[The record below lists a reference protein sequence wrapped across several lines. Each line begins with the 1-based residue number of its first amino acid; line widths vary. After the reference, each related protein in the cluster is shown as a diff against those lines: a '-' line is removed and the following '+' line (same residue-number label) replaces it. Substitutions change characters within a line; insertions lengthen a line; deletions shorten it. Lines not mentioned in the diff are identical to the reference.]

1 MVTLSITKRDGTKEP
16 FNADRIN
23 RSIERAAAG
32 LSDPISM
39 VTQIATETRLTLYDG
54 ITTDEMDAATIN
66 AAVQNIKEDIEYDK
80 VAVRLLLKTVYRRV
94 IGEYHDDEV
103 ELERKQRERFPVHI
117 QANVIAGLLDKR
129 MQEKY
134 DLQKL
139 ANALVI
145 ERDELFT
152 YAGLSSLLDRYAM
165 RDEKQKRI
173 ETPQFFFMR
182 VAMGLSYNEADP
194 TEAAI
199 RFYEKMSRLLYIA
212 GGSTNLHAG
221 TVRPALSNCFLL
233 EVHDDMEHIAKSVA
247 DVLKISKASGGIGAS
262 LTKLRATGSPLK
274 SSNTV
279 SSGPTPFAKIMDTAI
294 RAVQRGGK
302 KLGALCFYMENWHYD
317 FPEFIDWKHNAGDDY
332 LRMRTAN
339 TAVWLSDEFMMRVER
354 GDDWYMFDP
363 HETPDLNEL
372 YGQEFS
378 RRYAEYVEMAK
389 AGKMR
394 MFKKVPATEQWSHI
408 LTSLMSTSHPW
419 LTWKDSVNLRALNNN
434 TGTIHMSNLCT
445 EICLP
450 QDRDNIAVC
459 NLASLNI
466 AAHIEGKQINW
477 TKLEDT
483 VRTAVRQL
491 DNLIDINTLPIEEA
505 RRSDTEN
512 RAIGLGVMGF
522 SDALEQLSMSYES
535 PHAWDFADRV
545 FEYIS
550 YMAIDES
557 ANLARERGAYKHFPG
572 SRWAQGMVP
581 LDTIEALEVERNMV
595 IDLPKI
601 TKQKRLDWDALR
613 AKVKGGM
620 RNATLMAVAP
630 NANIGLV
637 AGTTPGID
645 PRFAQ
650 VFSRNKISGKYLD
663 LNHNLVKDL
672 KNMGLW
678 DDLKETII
686 ELQGDISQ
694 VDGLPGYL
702 KEIYKTAF
710 TTNPYAYIE
719 VAARA
724 QKWVDQALSRNMYL
738 ESRDMED
745 MKRVYMTAWRKGL
758 KTTYYLHMKP
768 RHTAE
773 QSTTNVNKAE
783 MTGKRGFGTVKAT
796 PTAAEPTPS
805 PVQVAHPS
813 PITVQEP
820 VPVRAASQIE
830 TPHTSTPAHA
840 GGFASVR
847 SAAAAPQQPTAAT
860 TQPPATAAATTH
872 TPARM
877 TEAIQSAPVS
887 HSDGLSRQ
895 PMMQAPSPTTAIPM
909 PASSTPVQ
917 PSGIMGA
924 TRAVSHIQP
933 VMGFATVSAT
943 PPNSIQKNDFPGNIT
958 PVSNVVSGVVR
969 PKKVYDAP
977 EDPGDSPNVCVAC
990 Q

>member
-16 FNADRIN
+16 FNADKIN

-80 VAVRLLLKTVYRRV
+80 IAVRLLLKTVYRRV
-94 IGEYHDDEV
+94 IGEYHDDPA
-103 ELERKQRERFPVHI
+103 ELARMQEERFPVHI
-117 QANVIAGLLDKR
+117 QANVIAGLLDPR
-129 MQEKY
+129 MVEKF
-134 DLQKL
+134 DLKKL
-139 ANALVI
+139 AAALKI

-152 YAGLSSLLDRYAM
+152 YAGLSSLLDRYSM
-165 RDEKQKRI
+165 RDEKQKRT

-199 RFYEKMSRLLYIA
+199 NFYDKMSRLLYIA
-212 GGSTNLHAG
+212 GGSTNLGSG

-233 EVHDDMEHIAKSVA
+233 EVHDDMDHIAKSVA
-247 DVLKISKASGGIGAS
+247 DVLKISKASGGIGVS

-339 TAVWLSDEFMMRVER
+339 TAVWISDEFMMRVER

-363 HETPDLNEL
+363 KETPDLNEL
-372 YGQEFS
+372 YGQAFS
-378 RRYAEYVEMAK
+378 ERYAHYVEMAK

-394 MFKKVPATEQWSHI
+394 MHKKVPATEQWHAI

-450 QDRDNIAVC
+450 QDRNNIAVC

-466 AAHIEGKQINW
+466 AGHIEGKQINW
-477 TKLEDT
+477 RKLEET
-483 VRTAVRQL
+483 VRTAVRHL
-491 DNLIDINTLPIEEA
+491 DNLIDINVLPIEEA
-505 RRSDTEN
+505 ARSDQEN

-535 PHAWDFADRV
+535 PHAWDFADRL
-545 FEYIS
+545 FEFVS

-557 ANLARERGAYKHFPG
+557 ANLARERGSYAHFEG
-572 SRWAQGMVP
+572 SRWSEGFVP
-581 LDTIEALEVERNMV
+581 LDTIESVERERNMT

-613 AKVKGGM
+613 SKVKGGM

-678 DDLKETII
+678 DDVKEKII
-686 ELQGDISQ
+686 EAQGDISQ
-694 VDGLPGYL
+694 IEELPAYFR
-702 KEIYKTAF
+702 EIYKSAF

-738 ESRDMED
+738 ESRDMDD
-745 MKRVYMTAWRKGL
+745 MKQVYMTAWRKGL

-783 MTGKRGFGTVKAT
+783 MTGKRGFGSMKM
-796 PTAAEPTPS
+796 PLPSTPS
-805 PVQVAHPS
+805 PVEVAQPS
-813 PITVQEP
+813 PVTVQEP
-820 VPVRAASQIE
+820 VRVA
-830 TPHTSTPAHA
+830 PATEA
-840 GGFASVR
+840 PRVGGFAGVR
-847 SAAAAPQQPTAAT
+847 ASANT
-860 TQPPATAAATTH
+860 
-872 TPARM
+872 
-877 TEAIQSAPVS
+877 
-887 HSDGLSRQ
+887 
-895 PMMQAPSPTTAIPM
+895 APSVTSQTPQIHAVAQSPSASSAIPM
-909 PASSTPVQ
+909 PAARPIGFATPAASAQ
-917 PSGIMGA
+917 PSGHI
-924 TRAVSHIQP
+924 AVTAEQ
-933 VMGFATVSAT
+933 T
-943 PPNSIQKNDFPGNIT
+943 PTAPTMK
-958 PVSNVVSGVVR
+958 
-969 PKKVYDAP
+969 PKRIIDGP
-977 EDPGDSPNVCVAC
+977 EDPADSPNVCIAC